1 MSRNSILSMTPKNDF
16 IFKKLFA
23 ESGSEEIVKDFL
35 EAVLDVQIKK
45 VELGKTTELFA
56 TGRKKK
62 SNRLDVR
69 VDLIDGTKIDIE
81 MQTSLDDDFVKRSE
95 AYASKLYINDLKEGM
110 KYEELNKVIIIFVL
124 NFEYMKETKT
134 YHPILKLEEQIEH
147 KEKINEKEIHF
158 LELKKF
164 RNAKS
169 NLNMKLEQWMAFIDY
184 ENKEMVEIAVA
195 KNDKIRKANEKLK
208 MITMEDVD
216 AYLTYV
222 MDEMDK
228 ASKLEYAKRE
238 GKRIGERIG
247 EKKGEEKGEKK
258 GKKEVAMKLIKLG
271 INSKLIYEATGIDE
285 EEQKL
290 LV

>member
-1 MSRNSILSMTPKNDF
+1 M
-16 IFKKLFA
+16 
-23 ESGSEEIVKDFL
+23 
-35 EAVLDVQIKK
+35 
-45 VELGKTTELFA
+45 
-56 TGRKKK
+56 
-62 SNRLDVR
+62 
-69 VDLIDGTKIDIE
+69 
-81 MQTSLDDDFVKRSE
+81 
-95 AYASKLYINDLKEGM
+95 
-110 KYEELNKVIIIFVL
+110 
-124 NFEYMKETKT
+124 
-134 YHPILKLEEQIEH
+134 
-147 KEKINEKEIHF
+147 
-158 LELKKF
+158 
-164 RNAKS
+164 
-169 NLNMKLEQWMAFIDY
+169 
-184 ENKEMVEIAVA
+184 AVA
-195 KNDKIRKANEKLK
+195 KNDKIKKANEKLK

-290 LV
+290 LI